1 MIKRKKKL
9 RFIQI
14 SLFFIGIIII
24 MISYSENDRSIKKE
38 EILSKDTKKLVENE
52 LGEGE
57 SNPEGNIFYNIE
69 YSGIDLNGNRYIL
82 KSKKAKTLEA
92 NEEILDMTGVEA
104 FFYFKD
110 DTTLLIQSKF
120 GEYNNKTFDMKFFK
134 NVEAKYKNSELFA
147 DKAEFSNSKGFLT
160 ISNNVKIIDTQGNL
174 NADKLLIDIQD
185 QTLNIVS
192 FKDNKINANLKL
204 NEKRV

>member
-38 EILSKDTKKLVENE
+38 EILPKDTKKLVENE

-174 NADKLLIDIQD
+174 DADKLLIDIQD

-204 NEKRV
+204 NEKRF

>member
-134 NVEAKYKNSELFA
+134 NVEAK
-147 DKAEFSNSKGFLT
+147 
-160 ISNNVKIIDTQGNL
+160 
-174 NADKLLIDIQD
+174 
-185 QTLNIVS
+185 
-192 FKDNKINANLKL
+192 
-204 NEKRV
+204 

>member
-204 NEKRV
+204 NEKRF

>member
-24 MISYSENDRSIKKE
+24 MISYSENDLSIKKK
-38 EILSKDTKKLVENE
+38 EILPKDTKKLVENE

-204 NEKRV
+204 NEKRF

>member
-24 MISYSENDRSIKKE
+24 MISYSENDLSIKKK
-38 EILSKDTKKLVENE
+38 EILPKDTKKLVENE

-120 GEYNNKTFDMKFFK
+120 GEYNNRTFDMKFFK

-204 NEKRV
+204 NEKRF

>member
-174 NADKLLIDIQD
+174 DADKLLIDIQD

-204 NEKRV
+204 NEKRF

>member
-24 MISYSENDRSIKKE
+24 MISYSENDLSIKKK
-38 EILSKDTKKLVENE
+38 EILPKDTKKLVENE

-174 NADKLLIDIQD
+174 DADKLLIDIQD

-204 NEKRV
+204 NEKRF

>member
-120 GEYNNKTFDMKFFK
+120 GEK
-134 NVEAKYKNSELFA
+134 NE
-147 DKAEFSNSKGFLT
+147 GQ
-160 ISNNVKIIDTQGNL
+160 I
-174 NADKLLIDIQD
+174 
-185 QTLNIVS
+185 
-192 FKDNKINANLKL
+192 
-204 NEKRV
+204 

>member
-24 MISYSENDRSIKKE
+24 MISYSGNDRSIKKK
-38 EILSKDTKKLVENE
+38 EILPKDIKKLVENE
-52 LGEGE
+52 LDDGE
-57 SNPEGNIFYNIE
+57 SNPGGNIFYNIE

-92 NEEILDMTGVEA
+92 NEAIIDMTGVEA

-174 NADKLLIDIQD
+174 DADKLLIDIQD

-204 NEKRV
+204 NEKRF